1 MVYNYTEPSIQFLMI
16 PLAKG
21 VHQNVIKSCE
31 RRKSLCAAC
40 ISPNSLL
47 SAFAFVLLSYQPCVC
62 FVFLSALVF
71 VFVFCKP
78 LCLSFLSPVFVFFS
92 AILFVFVSSSAADLV
107 PQKKENSLLD
117 KEKTI
122 QCLRRLK
129 SQLNSIQ
136 LTMKEKRLNYKPLK
150 DSCGTCKCGLEGVLW
165 RHVSECLLFLVQIM
179 GSHNPRG
186 TQV

>member
-1 MVYNYTEPSIQFLMI
+1 MSYRTANVGNHFVQHAYLQIFFYLSLHLCFL
-16 PLAKG
+16 PT
-21 VHQNVIKSCE
+21 N
-31 RRKSLCAAC
+31 R
-40 ISPNSLL
+40 
-47 SAFAFVLLSYQPCVC
+47 
-62 FVFLSALVF
+62 VF
-71 VFVFCKP
+71 VFVFCQP

-92 AILFVFVSSSAADLV
+92 AKMVCLCLFSSCWSC

-150 DSCGTCKCGLEGVLW
+150 DPCGTCKCGEEGVLW

-186 TQV
+186 THRSRQQRAV

>member
-1 MVYNYTEPSIQFLMI
+1 MHISKYSFICYCFCASFL
-16 PLAKG
+16 PTVCLF
-21 VHQNVIKSCE
+21 C
-31 RRKSLCAAC
+31 LF
-40 ISPNSLL
+40 IS
-47 SAFAFVLLSYQPCVC
+47 PCVC
-62 FVFLSALVF
+62 ICLLSALVF
-71 VFVFCKP
+71 VFFIPC
-78 LCLSFLSPVFVFFS
+78 LCLFS
-92 AILFVFVSSSAADLV
+92 AILFFFVSSSAADLV
-107 PQKKENSLLD
+107 PKKENSLLD

-150 DSCGTCKCGLEGVLW
+150 DPCGTCKCGEEGVLW

>member
-1 MVYNYTEPSIQFLMI
+1 MN
-16 PLAKG
+16 
-21 VHQNVIKSCE
+21 CD
-31 RRKSLCAAC
+31 RRKSLCEAC
-40 ISPNSLL
+40 ISPNILL
-47 SAFAFVLLSYQPCVC
+47 FVIVFVLLSYQPCVC

-71 VFVFCKP
+71 V
-78 LCLSFLSPVFVFFS
+78 CLLSALVFVFF
-92 AILFVFVSSSAADLV
+92 IPCLCLFFSHFVCLCLFISCWSC

-117 KEKTI
+117 KENTI

-150 DSCGTCKCGLEGVLW
+150 DPCGTCKCGEECVLW

-186 TQV
+186 THRSRQQRAV

>member
-1 MVYNYTEPSIQFLMI
+1 MN
-16 PLAKG
+16 
-21 VHQNVIKSCE
+21 CD
-31 RRKSLCAAC
+31 RRKSLCEAC
-40 ISPNSLL
+40 ISPNILL
-47 SAFAFVLLSYQPCVC
+47 FVIVFVLLSYQPCVC

-71 VFVFCKP
+71 V
-78 LCLSFLSPVFVFFS
+78 CLLSALVFVFF
-92 AILFVFVSSSAADLV
+92 IPCLCLFFSHFVCLCLFISCWSC

-117 KEKTI
+117 KENTI

-150 DSCGTCKCGLEGVLW
+150 DPCGTCKCGEEGVLW

-186 TQV
+186 THRSRQQRAV